1 VEVALAV
8 AGIPARRRTE
18 RQPSGRRAE
27 VTEEMLRELYSRPE
41 VTVRVLVERFGSAR
55 TTCAADC
62 TRWA

>member
-8 AGIPARRRTE
+8 AGIPARRRKG
-18 RQPSGRRAE
+18 RQPSGRRAD
-27 VTEEMLRELYSRPE
+27 VTDEMLRELYSRPE
-41 VTVRVLVERFGSAR
+41 VTVRVLVERSVSAR